1 VPSWCRRRVPQP
13 SRRLTPGLSTGSG
26 QNDQLVIQD
35 DDIPI
40 RLKLIDEKL
49 YTGWSTNKKWDVGT
63 RSER

>member
-1 VPSWCRRRVPQP
+1 
-13 SRRLTPGLSTGSG
+13 
-26 QNDQLVIQD
+26 LVIQD